1 MHMSL
6 LVHDLNKIPFG
17 CMTLDFSGLY
27 DIWHKLHF
35 VTSYFYLW
43 FDLSTW
49 IFIIVKLLVTPFGF
63 FCMPLFGVFLWCDI
77 DWQQALPVAEF
88 LWLVSCE
95 ILISDVRCE
104 DSNLTIVN
112 MTYATTGNQFN
123 DTLTY
128 SCLEGFTHTYG
139 DLQRRC
145 DHLGVWTGTRP
156 ICGKYNAE
164 KYRFLTLFTYGKNMV
179 FVFINCVS
187 LHNIVS
193 VTFFVKNCQTMN

>member
-1 MHMSL
+1 MSL
-6 LVHDLNKIPFG
+6 LVHDLNKRPFG
-17 CMTLDFSGLY
+17 CMMLDFSGLY

-43 FDLSTW
+43 FEKFDLSTW
-49 IFIIVKLLVTPFGF
+49 IFIIVKPLVTPFGF

-77 DWQQALPVAEF
+77 DWQQAQPVAEF
-88 LWLVSCE
+88 SWLVSCE

-112 MTYATTGNQFN
+112 MTYATTGNHFN

-128 SCLEGFTHTYG
+128 SCLEGFTHTSG
-139 DLQRRC
+139 DLQSRC

-156 ICGKYNAE
+156 ICGK
-164 KYRFLTLFTYGKNMV
+164 
-179 FVFINCVS
+179 
-187 LHNIVS
+187 
-193 VTFFVKNCQTMN
+193 